1 MSIRSRLKT
10 SPHLLSGIHSDTFN
24 CMNTFQRSDEFDAWL
39 AALKDRLGRA
49 RIVLRIRSAEH
60 GNLGDCEPVGEGVS
74 EMRIHFGPGYRVYF
88 TRRGEVLY
96 LLLVGGNKSSQK
108 RDIKRAIEMAR
119 ALDKE

>member
-1 MSIRSRLKT
+1 
-10 SPHLLSGIHSDTFN
+10 
-24 CMNTFQRSDEFDAWL
+24 MNTFHSSDEFDAWL
-39 AALKDRLGRA
+39 AALKDKKVRA

-60 GNLGDCEPVGEGVS
+60 GNFGDCEPVGEGVS

-96 LLLVGGNKSSQK
+96 LLLLGGDKSSQK

-119 ALDKE
+119 ALDKV